1 MAHHKST
8 IKRIKTDAKRR
19 LRNNGFKSKMKTSI
33 KKVLESKVKE
43 EAEILFRQTVK
54 LIDQIAS
61 KKIIHKKRA
70 ASHKSKLAIYVNSLS

>member
-19 LRNNGFKSKMKTSI
+19 LRNNGFKSKMKTNI
-33 KKVLESKVKE
+33 KKVLETKVKE
-43 EAEILFRQTVK
+43 EAEILFRQTTK
-54 LIDQIAS
+54 MIDQIAS

-70 ASHKSKLAIYVNSLS
+70 DSHKSKLALYVNSLS

>member
-19 LRNNGFKSKMKTSI
+19 SRNTAFKSEMKTNI
-33 KKVLESKVKE
+33 KKVLESKEKA
-43 EAEILFRQTVK
+43 EAEILYRQTTK
-54 LIDQIAS
+54 LIDQVAS

-70 ASHKSKLAIYVNSLS
+70 ASHKSKLALHVNSLN

>member
-19 LRNNGFKSKMKTSI
+19 LRNNGFKSKMKTLI

-43 EAEILFRQTVK
+43 EAEVLYRQTTK

-70 ASHKSKLAIYVNSLS
+70 ASHKSKLATYVNSLS

>member
-43 EAEILFRQTVK
+43 EAEILFRQTAK

>member
-19 LRNNGFKSKMKTSI
+19 LRNNGFKSKMKTHI

-43 EAEILFRQTVK
+43 EAEVLFRQTVK
-54 LIDQIAS
+54 MIDQIAS

-70 ASHKSKLAIYVNSLS
+70 ASHKSKLALYVNSLS

>member
-33 KKVLESKVKE
+33 KKVFESKVKE
-43 EAEILFRQTVK
+43 EAEVLFRQTSK
-54 LIDQIAS
+54 MIDQIAS

-70 ASHKSKLAIYVNSLS
+70 DSYKSKLAIYVNSLS

>member
-19 LRNNGFKSKMKTSI
+19 LRNNGFKSEMKTNI
-33 KKVLESKVKE
+33 KKVLKSKVKE
-43 EAEILFRQTVK
+43 EAEILYRQTTK

-70 ASHKSKLAIYVNSLS
+70 ASHKSKLALYVNSLS

>member
-19 LRNNGFKSKMKTSI
+19 LRNNGFKSKMKTNI

-43 EAEILFRQTVK
+43 EAEALFRQTSK

-70 ASHKSKLAIYVNSLS
+70 ASHKSKLATYVNSLS